1 MISKRKKSKGKP
13 PVYDKRKMFNFFR
26 AALIRMLT
34 DWDAFRH
41 LFLIIDR
48 NSYLQQQVPH
58 LKDSVSTQ
66 LTVAVYM
73 AIAQLFD
80 PLATFNDP
88 KHSNLVLRRVIDDL
102 APARGTPERN
112 EIEGHYK
119 AMQPTVEKIRKWRNR
134 IGAHRSLTI
143 ALELVEYIESGG
155 AKPHPLPFI
164 PIKEVTDVL
173 LGLVRITDILTLHV
187 DGQQFQWYEGA
198 VIPEIESLFA
208 KLSASQN
215 IVKVPAK
222 TLIEQISKL
231 PPDSVVELVVPEPS
245 KK

>member
-1 MISKRKKSKGKP
+1 MAKKKNSKGKS

-34 DWDAFRH
+34 DWDVFRH
-41 LFLIIDR
+41 LFLITDR
-48 NSYLQQQVPH
+48 NSYLQQHAPC

-66 LTVAVYM
+66 LTIAVYM
-73 AIAQLFD
+73 GIAQLFD

-102 APARGTPERN
+102 APAAGTPERN
-112 EIEGHYK
+112 EIEGHYR
-119 AMQPTVEKIRKWRNR
+119 AMQPTVEKIRKWRNK

-173 LGLVRITDILTLHV
+173 HGLVRITDILTLHV
-187 DGQQFQWYEGA
+187 DGQQFQWYDGA
-198 VIPEIESLFA
+198 VIPEIENLFA
-208 KLSASQN
+208 KLFASQA

-222 TLIEQISKL
+222 SLIEQISKL
-231 PPDSVVELVVPEPS
+231 PLDSVIELVVPEPV
-245 KK
+245 KE